1 MNIVGSVA
9 GGSGNMFV
17 FLLQRKYRFATK
29 KGVCYGAFM
38 TLLPYVAPGP
48 IAGDADLVVICGV
61 PLELVPILS
70 VSIKV
75 SRLILQLCIQLMS
88 RMGILGRSSL
98 ERKSFISHRVRKADS
113 YSSKWLPGRLTK
125 SPSWPRSSPLPKLT
139 SSSLSSTPSERPLDL
154 LVLSSPPPSPLPPEA
169 IPTCL
174 SSFCSAWVL
183 SVSSSCSL

>member
-38 TLLPYVAPGP
+38 TLLPYVVLGTV
-48 IAGDADLVVICGV
+48 AGAADLVVTCGV

-75 SRLILQLCIQLMS
+75 SPLI
-88 RMGILGRSSL
+88 R
-98 ERKSFISHRVRKADS
+98 
-113 YSSKWLPGRLTK
+113 YSVFR
-125 SPSWPRSSPLPKLT
+125 
-139 SSSLSSTPSERPLDL
+139 
-154 LVLSSPPPSPLPPEA
+154 
-169 IPTCL
+169 
-174 SSFCSAWVL
+174 
-183 SVSSSCSL
+183 